1 MKVTF
6 IGTGTSQGVP
16 VINCSCDVCRS
27 DDPRNNRLRTSV
39 TIQTGQTTL
48 LIDTTTDLRQQ
59 LLRYPVQTIDAVLY
73 THAHEDHICG
83 IDDLRAFNFITN
95 RRIPAYGSSETI
107 GRLTEIFS
115 YAFGNGR
122 LVPGLPNLEAR
133 VVDHTFRINEL
144 EITPLELHHGQ
155 SLVLGYRIGS
165 FAYCTDV
172 SYLPEHTASGL
183 KNLDVLVLDALRHK
197 PHPTH
202 FSIEEALNV
211 AGQIGAAKTYLI
223 HMSHNVDHEKDSKLL
238 PENIYFAY
246 DGLTIDLIHNVNSV
260 CSACPPTGVVDYE

>member
-16 VINCSCDVCRS
+16 VINCNCAVCRS
-27 DDPRNNRLRTSV
+27 NDPRNNRLRTSI
-39 TIQTGQTTL
+39 TIQTDQTTL

-59 LLRYPVQTIDAVLY
+59 LLRHPVPKVDAVLY
-73 THAHEDHICG
+73 THAHADHICG

-95 RRIPAYGSSETI
+95 QRIPAYGNRETI
-107 GRLTEIFS
+107 GRLKDIFS

-133 VVDHTFRINEL
+133 IVDSPFVVNEL
-144 EITPLELHHGQ
+144 EIIPLELLHG
-155 SLVLGYRIGS
+155 SSAVLGYRIGS

-172 SYLPEHTASGL
+172 SAIPEHTMAGL

-202 FSIEEALNV
+202 FSINEAIAA
-211 AGQIGAAKTYLI
+211 AGQIGALKTYLI
-223 HMSHNVDHEKDSKLL
+223 HMSHNVDHEKDGKLL
-238 PENIYFAY
+238 PEEIYFAY
-246 DGLTIDLIHNVNSV
+246 DGLTIDLNH
-260 CSACPPTGVVDYE
+260 